1 MIALVYGGSA
11 CGKSAWAERLLTA
24 CSGAPKYYAACME
37 PFGEEA
43 FERIRRHRAMRAGK
57 GFETVEAQRNLS
69 SLPLPS
75 GCAVLLECL
84 GTLTANELFSPGASP
99 ESALVSLRDGLSF
112 LARQAETLVVV
123 GNDVFADRVS
133 YDESTQTYLRVLAA
147 VQRELAE
154 QADLVAEIVCG
165 LPVIHKGSPEQ
176 FGLSSTGKEIT
187 VP

>member
-57 GFETVEAQRNLS
+57 GFETVEAQRILS

-84 GTLTANELFSPGASP
+84 GTLTANELFSPGTSP

-123 GNDVFADRVS
+123 GNDVFADGVS